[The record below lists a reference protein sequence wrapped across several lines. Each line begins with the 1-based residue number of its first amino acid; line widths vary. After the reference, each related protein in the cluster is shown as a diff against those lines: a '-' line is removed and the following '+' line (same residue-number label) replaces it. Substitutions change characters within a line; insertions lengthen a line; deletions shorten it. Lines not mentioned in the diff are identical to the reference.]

1 MEPVSFTLNDFYFV
15 INPFEFSGMNGV
27 ITMIQDA
34 VAVTFQHSDEGI
46 YRSIV

>member
-1 MEPVSFTLNDFYFV
+1 MEPICLTLDNLYFI